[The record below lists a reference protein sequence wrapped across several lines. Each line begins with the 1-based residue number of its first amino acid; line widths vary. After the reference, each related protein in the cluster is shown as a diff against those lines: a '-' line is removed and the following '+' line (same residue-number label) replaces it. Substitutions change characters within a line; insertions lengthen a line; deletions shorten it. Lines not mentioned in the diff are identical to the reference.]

1 MMESILATAMM
12 IGMMRLILVVGRID
26 TIIMIPMKMET
37 KMRKIAML
45 MSMMSRS
52 AKINTLR

>member
-1 MMESILATAMM
+1 MATAMM